1 MKDDAMIQMNTIIPA
16 IRRCRFIAHIV
27 DLSAINGPPYPY
39 EKVHLLHRVPMGTAH
54 TISRTTSTPFNLI

>member
-1 MKDDAMIQMNTIIPA
+1 MQMNTIIPA
-16 IRRCRFIAHIV
+16 FVGA
-27 DLSAINGPPYPY
+27 DLSAISGPPYPN

>member
-1 MKDDAMIQMNTIIPA
+1 MKDDAMMQMNTIIPA
-16 IRRCRFIAHIV
+16 FVGA
-27 DLSAINGPPYPY
+27 DLLAISGPPYPN